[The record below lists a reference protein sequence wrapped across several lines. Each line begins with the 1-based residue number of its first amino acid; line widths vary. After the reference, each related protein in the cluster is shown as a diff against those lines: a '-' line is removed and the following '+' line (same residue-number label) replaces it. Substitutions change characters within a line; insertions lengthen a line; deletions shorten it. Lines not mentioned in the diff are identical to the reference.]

1 MSITKEDIIN
11 TISKMNIL
19 EIIELTKLME
29 KTFDISTT
37 QLQTSIVSE
46 DNEIEKKEDAEKK
59 LFSVIINNYGKS
71 KINAIK
77 VVREITNL
85 GLKEAKDFVEALPK
99 TIKENLSKEEAE
111 KIKEKIDEAGAVAEL
126 K

>member
-11 TISKMNIL
+11 TISKMNVL

-29 KTFDISTT
+29 KTFDITTT
-37 QLQTSIVSE
+37 QLQTSTLPD
-46 DNEIEKKEDAEKK
+46 DNETEKKEETEKQ
-59 LFSVIINNYGKS
+59 LFSVIINDYGKS

-99 TIKENLSKEEAE
+99 VIKENLSKEEAK
-111 KIKEKIDEAGAVAEL
+111 KIKEKIDNAGAVAEL